1 MNNGPAGWL
10 CNTNKTGG
18 RAVTF
23 RVPFQVRATCGQ
35 ARRGRLAT
43 THGTVETP
51 AWAPVATQAAV
62 KTLDMRDVAATG
74 TRWLLANAYH
84 LFLRPGHRRIGELGG
99 LHRFMGWSGAVLT
112 DSGGFQVFSL
122 AHQRQVEDD
131 AVVFKSHLDGR
142 IVRYTPELAV
152 EIQEALGSDV
162 AMVLD
167 ECADPQDR
175 DGLRH
180 ALEVTHRWADRCRA
194 AHRRPDQALFGIV
207 QGGVF
212 EDLRLRSAATLAA
225 MDFAGYAIGGL
236 AVGETKEEM
245 YRTLAFTCPALP
257 ADRPRYLMGVGAP
270 EDVVEAVWHGVDL
283 FDSVMPTRLARNGA
297 VLHPAGRLNLRNA
310 IHAEDAAP
318 IHDEC
323 GCYTCRTCS
332 RAYLH
337 HLVRCREISAMRL
350 CTLHNVFFMQTLMQ
364 DLRDAIER
372 GDLDAFRTEFHDRY
386 RIADQAARHVQRRL
400 WLAGQESR
408 RRQAGS

>member
-1 MNNGPAGWL
+1 MNNGLEGRL
-10 CNTNKTGG
+10 CNINKIGG
-18 RAVTF
+18 HAVTF
-23 RVPFQVRATCGQ
+23 RVPFQIRATCGQ
-35 ARRGRLAT
+35 ARCGRLET
-43 THGTVETP
+43 THGVVETP

-84 LFLRPGHRRIGELGG
+84 LFLRPGHLRISELGG
-99 LHRFMGWSGAVLT
+99 LHRFMGWSGSVLT

-122 AHQRQVEDD
+122 AHQRRVEDD

-142 IVRYTPELAV
+142 TVRYTPELAV

-167 ECADPQDR
+167 ECADPRDR
-175 DGLRH
+175 DGLLH
-180 ALEVTHRWADRCRA
+180 ALEVTHRWAHQCRA
-194 AHRRPDQALFGIV
+194 VHRRPDQALFGIV

-245 YRTLAFTCPALP
+245 YRTLTFTCPALP
-257 ADRPRYLMGVGAP
+257 EDRPRYLMGVGAP
-270 EDVVEAVWHGVDL
+270 EDVVEAVWLGVDL

-297 VLHPAGRLNLRNA
+297 VLHPEGRLNLRNA
-310 IHAEDAAP
+310 AHAEDAAP

-323 GCYTCRTCS
+323 RCYTCRTCS

-337 HLVRCREISAMRL
+337 HLVRCREISALRL
-350 CTLHNVFFMQTLMQ
+350 CTLHNVVFMQTLMQ
-364 DLRDAIER
+364 DLRDAIGR
-372 GDLDAFRTEFHDRY
+372 GDLDAFRAEFHGRY

-400 WLAGQESR
+400 WLASQESR
-408 RRQAGS
+408 HR

>member
-1 MNNGPAGWL
+1 MGPTGWL

-18 RAVTF
+18 NAVTF

-35 ARRGRLAT
+35 ARRGRLET

-122 AHQRQVEDD
+122 AHQRRVEDD

-180 ALEVTHRWADRCRA
+180 ALEVTHRWADQCRA

-257 ADRPRYLMGVGAP
+257 EDRPRYLMGVGAP

-310 IHAEDAAP
+310 VHAEDDAP

-372 GDLDAFRTEFHDRY
+372 GDLDAFRTEFHGRY
-386 RIADQAARHVQRRL
+386 RIADQSARHVQRRL

>member
-1 MNNGPAGWL
+1 MDTA
-10 CNTNKTGG
+10 
-18 RAVTF
+18 
-23 RVPFQVRATCGQ
+23 
-35 ARRGRLAT
+35 
-43 THGTVETP
+43 HGVVETP

-62 KTLDMRDVAATG
+62 KTLDMRDVGTTG

-84 LFLRPGHRRIGELGG
+84 LFLRPGHLRIAELGG
-99 LHRFMGWSGAVLT
+99 LHRFMGWSGSILT

-122 AHQRQVEDD
+122 ARQRRVEDD

-152 EIQEALGSDV
+152 EIQEALGSDI

-175 DGLRH
+175 DGLLH
-180 ALEVTHRWADRCRA
+180 ALDVTHRWAHRCRA
-194 AHRRPDQALFGIV
+194 VHRRPDQALFGIV

-212 EDLRLRSAATLAA
+212 EDLRQRSAATLAA

-245 YRTLAFTCPALP
+245 YRTLEFTCPALP
-257 ADRPRYLMGVGAP
+257 EDRPRYLMGVGAP
-270 EDVVEAVWHGVDL
+270 EDVVEAVWQGVDL

-297 VLHPAGRLNLRNA
+297 VLHPEGRLNLRNA
-310 IHAEDAAP
+310 AHAEDAAP
-318 IHDEC
+318 IHAEC
-323 GCYTCRTCS
+323 RCYTCRTCS

-337 HLVRCREISAMRL
+337 HLVRCREVSALRL

-364 DLRDAIER
+364 DLRDAIGR
-372 GDLDAFRTEFHDRY
+372 GDLDAFRAEFHGRY
-386 RIADQAARHVQRRL
+386 RIADQTARHVQRRL
-400 WLAGQESR
+400 WLASQASR
-408 RRQAGS
+408 HR

>member
-1 MNNGPAGWL
+1 MNNEPPGLL
-10 CNTNKTGG
+10 CNTNKIGG
-18 RAVTF
+18 AAVTF
-23 RVPFQVRATCGQ
+23 RMPFHILAACGQ
-35 ARRGRLAT
+35 ARRGRLET

-74 TRWLLANAYH
+74 THWLLANAYH
-84 LFLRPGHRRIGELGG
+84 LFLRPGHRRIAELGG
-99 LHRFMGWSGAVLT
+99 LHRFMGWPGAVLT

-122 AHQRQVEDD
+122 AHQRRVEED

-142 IVRYTPELAV
+142 TVRYTPELAV

-175 DGLRH
+175 DGLLG
-180 ALEVTHRWADRCRA
+180 ALEVTHRWADQCRA
-194 AHRRPDQALFGIV
+194 AHSRPDQALFGIV

-212 EDLRLRSAATLAA
+212 EDLRLRSAAALAS

-245 YRTLAFTCPALP
+245 YRTLEFTCPALP

-270 EDVVEAVWHGVDL
+270 EDVVEAVWSGVDL

-297 VLHPAGRLNLRNA
+297 VLHPTGRINLRNA
-310 IHAEDAAP
+310 AHAEDPAP
-318 IHDEC
+318 ILEEC
-323 GCYTCRTCS
+323 ACYTCRTCS

-337 HLVRCREISAMRL
+337 HLVRCREISALRL
-350 CTLHNVFFMQTLMQ
+350 CTLHNVFFMQALMQ
-364 DLRDAIER
+364 DLRDAIGR
-372 GDLDAFRTEFHDRY
+372 GDLDAFRAEFHGRY
-386 RIADQAARHVQRRL
+386 RIADQAVRHVQRRL
-400 WLAGQESR
+400 WLASQER
-408 RRQAGS
+408 RRR